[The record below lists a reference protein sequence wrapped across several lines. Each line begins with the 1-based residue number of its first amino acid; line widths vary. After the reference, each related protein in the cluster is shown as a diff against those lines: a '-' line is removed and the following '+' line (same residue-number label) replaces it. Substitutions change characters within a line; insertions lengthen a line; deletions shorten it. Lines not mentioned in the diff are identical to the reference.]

1 MTKAAELAKMGEV
14 LTNSQIG
21 GRRNI
26 VINGAMNIFQRSSSA
41 VTGLGDGN
49 EGYVVHDRISHTV
62 VAGAGRFTVTPASIT
77 DLPGFANAL
86 QVTCTTADTS
96 IASSELYVLQHKF
109 EGQDLQ
115 QLKKGTSDAE
125 KVTVSFYVKGHD
137 SATYTCELFDTDN
150 TRQISQTFSVTTS
163 WSRVE
168 LTFNADTT
176 GALTD
181 DNGESLQ
188 LNIFLHAGSDYTGGT
203 FTSNTWAS
211 NTNANRVSSSSNSIF
226 ESTSA
231 SFSITGLQLEVGS
244 QATPFEHRSFGEE
257 LALCQRYFQ
266 RLATISTFGP
276 IGIGR
281 AWSTSRMNVS
291 YPLKVTMRD
300 NPSLSVSDFGHM
312 QVAGISQNLDAI
324 YNDGNSGTTVATD
337 KECTGIKIG
346 FGHASAAFTSGT
358 IYQAEFDDAAQG
370 YIDISSEL

>member
-26 VINGAMNIFQRSSSA
+26 VINGAMNVFQRSSSA

-96 IASSELYVLQHKF
+96 IAATELYQLQYKI

-137 SATYTCELFDTDN
+137 SATYTCELFDVDN
-150 TRQISQTFSVTTS
+150 SRQISQTFNVTTS
-163 WSRVE
+163 WNRVE

-176 GALTD
+176 GAFND

-188 LNIFLHAGSDYTGGT
+188 LNIFLHAGSNYTSGT

-211 NTNANRVSSSSNSIF
+211 NTNANRVNSSSNSIF

-231 SFSITGLQLEVGS
+231 SFSLTGLQMEVGS

-257 LALCQRYFQ
+257 LLLCQRYYEKTDNIAYHVLTRYAGDAGG
-266 RLATISTFGP
+266 RLANWQMKNVMRADPTCSTAGTFTSSGGFTGTPLFITIESD
-276 IGIGR
+276 
-281 AWSTSRMNVS
+281 NVG
-291 YPLKVTMRD
+291 L
-300 NPSLSVSDFGHM
+300 HH
-312 QVAGISQNLDAI
+312 
-324 YNDGNSGTTVATD
+324 SGT
-337 KECTGIKIG
+337 
-346 FGHASAAFTSGT
+346 HAVNTSAYLNGGNLIFD
-358 IYQAEFDDAAQG
+358 AE
-370 YIDISSEL
+370 L

>member
-21 GRRNI
+21 GRRNL

-231 SFSITGLQLEVGS
+231 SFSITGLQLEVGE

-257 LALCQRYFQ
+257 LQLCRRYLQYFDAHSNYD
-266 RLATISTFGP
+266 RFAMGTATSNDDCNFLFKFNP
-276 IGIGR
+276 
-281 AWSTSRMNVS
+281 
-291 YPLKVTMRD
+291 YMRD
-300 NPSLSVSDFGHM
+300 VPTLVHGTLSEIVVLDNDNSAEAIGSLSIDTNTDGPQGCNVEASNITGDVM
-312 QVAGISQNLDAI
+312 TAGDATQISANNTL
-324 YNDGNSGTTVATD
+324 N
-337 KECTGIKIG
+337 
-346 FGHASAAFTSGT
+346 AFIS
-358 IYQAEFDDAAQG
+358 FD
-370 YIDISSEL
+370 SEL

>member
-26 VINGAMNIFQRSSSA
+26 IINGAMNVFQRSSSA

-96 IASSELYVLQHKF
+96 IAATELYQLQYKI

-137 SATYTCELFDTDN
+137 SATYTCELFDVDN
-150 TRQISQTFSVTTS
+150 SRQISQTFSVTTS
-163 WSRVE
+163 WNRVE

-176 GALTD
+176 GAFND

-188 LNIFLHAGSDYTGGT
+188 LNIFLHAGSNYTSGT

-211 NTNANRVSSSSNSIF
+211 NTNANRVNSSSNSIF
-226 ESTSA
+226 ESDSA
-231 SFSITGLQLEVGS
+231 SFSLTGLQMEVGE

-257 LALCQRYFQ
+257 LVLCQRYCNALLEYGTGDTDNN
-266 RLATISTFGP
+266 RIYNADYANANGMARMGYPKMRERPNLTYSIANGTIS
-276 IGIGR
+276 
-281 AWSTSRMNVS
+281 N
-291 YPLKVTMRD
+291 
-300 NPSLSVSDFGHM
+300 DFSSNGLVQLM
-312 QVAGISQNLDAI
+312 DSGDTNFYI
-324 YNDGNSGTTVATD
+324 YDIIAE
-337 KECTGIKIG
+337 KE
-346 FGHASAAFTSGT
+346 
-358 IYQAEFDDAAQG
+358 
-370 YIDISSEL
+370 L

>member
-26 VINGAMNIFQRSSSA
+26 IINGGMNVFQRSSSA

-62 VAGAGRFTVTPASIT
+62 VAGAGRFTVTPAS
-77 DLPGFANAL
+77 DGPSGFANCM

-96 IASSELYVLQHKF
+96 IASTELYVLQYKF
-109 EGQDLQ
+109 EGQDIQ

-137 SATYTCELFDTDN
+137 SATYTCELFDVDN
-150 TRQISQTFSVTTS
+150 SRQISQTFNVTTS

-168 LTFNADTT
+168 LTFNSDTT
-176 GALTD
+176 GVFND

-188 LNIFLHAGSDYTGGT
+188 LNIFLHAGSNYTGGT

-231 SFSITGLQLEVGS
+231 SFSITGLQMEVGS
-244 QATPFEHRSFGEE
+244 VATPFEHLSYGEQRQ
-257 LALCQRYFQ
+257 LCYRYYY
-266 RLATISTFGP
+266 RTPDS
-276 IGIGR
+276 
-281 AWSTSRMNVS
+281 
-291 YPLKVTMRD
+291 
-300 NPSLSVSDFGHM
+300 
-312 QVAGISQNLDAI
+312 VAGGHGANETFPCVGNMDGTQTGAFMFIFPVPMRAAPTAI
-324 YNDGNSGTTVATD
+324 EQSGT
-337 KECTGIKIG
+337 
-346 FGHASAAFTSGT
+346 ASDYSIRVTSDSNGTSVPSAGGFTSEKALVNLVSSGAGQT
-358 IYQAEFDDAAQG
+358 SGNGAFMRMEDTDAFIAFSAE
-370 YIDISSEL
+370 L

>member
-26 VINGAMNIFQRSSSA
+26 VINGGMNVFQRSSSA

-96 IASSELYVLQHKF
+96 IASTELYVLQYKF
-109 EGQDLQ
+109 EGQDIQ

-137 SATYTCELFDTDN
+137 SATYTCELFDVDN
-150 TRQISQTFSVTTS
+150 SRQISQTFNVTTS

-168 LTFNADTT
+168 LKFNADTT
-176 GALTD
+176 GTFND

-188 LNIFLHAGSDYTGGT
+188 LNIFLHAGSNYTGGT

-231 SFSITGLQLEVGS
+231 SFSITGLQMEVGS

-257 LALCQRYFQ
+257 LALCERYFVECFSGDSNYESASGTGWAF
-266 RLATISTFGP
+266 ATNGTVSYRPFRVQM
-276 IGIGR
+276 R
-281 AWSTSRMNVS
+281 AKPTLSRSADGTIHVSDDINSSSNVTNIVTNTGVTSRDFMYIETTSSSLTQYRTYHVRANNTTTNAS
-291 YPLKVTMRD
+291 LK
-300 NPSLSVSDFGHM
+300 
-312 QVAGISQNLDAI
+312 LDA
-324 YNDGNSGTTVATD
+324 
-337 KECTGIKIG
+337 
-346 FGHASAAFTSGT
+346 
-358 IYQAEFDDAAQG
+358 
-370 YIDISSEL
+370 EL

>member
-231 SFSITGLQLEVGS
+231 SFSITGLQMEVGS
-244 QATPFEHRSFGEE
+244 QATPFEHRSFDEE
-257 LALCQRYFQ
+257 LALCQRYYSE
-266 RLATISTFGP
+266 LNNSGGAEKY
-276 IGIGR
+276 IGMMQPY
-281 AWSTSRMNVS
+281 STSAIYGIIQQYPKYMRTEPTVS
-291 YPLKVTMRD
+291 QSGTFYALQKNSTT
-300 NPSLSVSDFGHM
+300 
-312 QVAGISQNLDAI
+312 GISSSAI
-324 YNDGNSGTTVATD
+324 GSLFPSWHAWNSGGWTGGSNFIQGGASVVVANAGAKLMAD
-337 KECTGIKIG
+337 
-346 FGHASAAFTSGT
+346 
-358 IYQAEFDDAAQG
+358 AE
-370 YIDISSEL
+370 L

>member
-26 VINGAMNIFQRSSSA
+26 VINGAMNVFQRSSSA

-62 VAGAGRFTVTPASIT
+62 VAGAGRFTVTPASVT
-77 DLPGFANAL
+77 DLPGFLNAL

-96 IASSELYVLQHKF
+96 IAATELYQLQYKI

-150 TRQISQTFSVTTS
+150 SRQISQTFSVTTS

-188 LNIFLHAGSDYTGGT
+188 LNIFLHAGSNYTGGT

-211 NTNANRVSSSSNSIF
+211 NTNANRVSSSNNSIF

-231 SFSITGLQLEVGS
+231 FFSITGLQMEVGS
-244 QATPFEHRSFGEE
+244 VATPFEHRSFGEE
-257 LALCQRYFQ
+257 LMLCQRYHYRIVGNEVNNASDGGFAV
-266 RLATISTFGP
+266 ATNWDGTYHFITLDFPVQMRAGP
-276 IGIGR
+276 
-281 AWSTSRMNVS
+281 SFS
-291 YPLKVTMRD
+291 YGAAL
-300 NPSLSVSDFGHM
+300 SDFLILAASSTATPTGFSINGASK
-312 QVAGISQNLDAI
+312 QRCELSLAKSGGFGSQ
-324 YNDGNSGTTVATD
+324 GNSGWIRIVDHTN
-337 KECTGIKIG
+337 G
-346 FGHASAAFTSGT
+346 FIAF
-358 IYQAEFDDAAQG
+358 D
-370 YIDISSEL
+370 SEL

>member
-26 VINGAMNIFQRSSSA
+26 IINGAMNVFQRSSSA

-96 IASSELYVLQHKF
+96 IAATELYQLQYKI

-137 SATYTCELFDTDN
+137 SATYTCELFDVDN
-150 TRQISQTFSVTTS
+150 SRQISQTFSVTTS
-163 WSRVE
+163 WNRVE

-176 GALTD
+176 GAFND

-188 LNIFLHAGSDYTGGT
+188 LNIFLHAGSNYTSGT

-211 NTNANRVSSSSNSIF
+211 NTNANRVNSSSNSIF
-226 ESTSA
+226 ESDSA
-231 SFSITGLQLEVGS
+231 SFSLTGLQMEVGE

-257 LALCQRYFQ
+257 LTLCERYF
-266 RLATISTFGP
+266 RKIEVGNNIRISTAAFADTTTRARFIIYHNPEMRSTPTVAETNLDLAGVDINS
-276 IGIGR
+276 IGIVG
-281 AWSTSRMNVS
+281 STDLSDIIITRSSGSHSADDVLQVHTGSN
-291 YPLKVTMRD
+291 TA
-300 NPSLSVSDFGHM
+300 SLE
-312 QVAGISQNLDAI
+312 LD
-324 YNDGNSGTTVATD
+324 
-337 KECTGIKIG
+337 
-346 FGHASAAFTSGT
+346 
-358 IYQAEFDDAAQG
+358 
-370 YIDISSEL
+370 SEL

>member
-26 VINGAMNIFQRSSSA
+26 VINGAMNVFQRSSSA

-96 IASSELYVLQHKF
+96 IAATELYQLQYKI

-137 SATYTCELFDTDN
+137 SATYTCELFDVDN
-150 TRQISQTFSVTTS
+150 SRQISQTFSVTTS
-163 WSRVE
+163 WNRVE

-176 GALTD
+176 GAFND

-188 LNIFLHAGSDYTGGT
+188 LNIFLHAGSNYTSGT

-211 NTNANRVSSSSNSIF
+211 NTNANRVNSSSNSIF

-231 SFSITGLQLEVGS
+231 SFSLTGLQMEVGS

-257 LALCQRYFQ
+257 LALCQRYYYKLINDSDADSF
-266 RLATISTFGP
+266 ATGSNNTTTTSEHSIIFAQTMRANPTAIETTGTAGDYKISTGGSTTTCNAVPTFVRASFHTAYFRSNVSSGLT
-276 IGIGR
+276 IGDASLLRAIGSDVYL
-281 AWSTSRMNVS
+281 AWS
-291 YPLKVTMRD
+291 
-300 NPSLSVSDFGHM
+300 
-312 QVAGISQNLDAI
+312 
-324 YNDGNSGTTVATD
+324 
-337 KECTGIKIG
+337 
-346 FGHASAAFTSGT
+346 
-358 IYQAEFDDAAQG
+358 AE
-370 YIDISSEL
+370 L

>member
-26 VINGAMNIFQRSSSA
+26 IINGAMNVFQRSSSA

-96 IASSELYVLQHKF
+96 IAATELYQLQYKI

-137 SATYTCELFDTDN
+137 SATYTCELFDVDN
-150 TRQISQTFSVTTS
+150 SRQISQTFSVTTS
-163 WSRVE
+163 WNRVE

-176 GALTD
+176 GAFND

-188 LNIFLHAGSDYTGGT
+188 LNIFLHAGSNYTSGT

-211 NTNANRVSSSSNSIF
+211 NTNANRVNSSSNSIF
-226 ESTSA
+226 ESDSA
-231 SFSITGLQLEVGS
+231 SFSLTGLQMEVGE

-257 LALCQRYFQ
+257 LALCQRYCNALLEYGTGDTDNN
-266 RLATISTFGP
+266 RIYNADYANANGMARMGYPKMRERPNLTYSIANGTIS
-276 IGIGR
+276 
-281 AWSTSRMNVS
+281 N
-291 YPLKVTMRD
+291 
-300 NPSLSVSDFGHM
+300 DFSSNGLVQLM
-312 QVAGISQNLDAI
+312 DSGDTNFYI
-324 YNDGNSGTTVATD
+324 YDIIAE
-337 KECTGIKIG
+337 KE
-346 FGHASAAFTSGT
+346 
-358 IYQAEFDDAAQG
+358 
-370 YIDISSEL
+370 L